1 MNKFDRYIDWCVNE
15 LMDISTIDHSKELVR
30 MDFDGGNIGLWFL
43 SLSKV
48 KEDMSKL
55 IIPTPILTFL
65 YNMGLPTDLYSM
77 VFGKYIIKICDEIKK
92 GLKV

>member
-1 MNKFDRYIDWCVNE
+1 MDKFDRYIGWCVNE
-15 LMDISTIDHSKELVR
+15 LMDISTIDYSKVEVR
-30 MDFDGGNIGLWFL
+30 MVCGFGNIGLWFI
-43 SLSKV
+43 SLSMV

-55 IIPTPILTFL
+55 KIPAPILTIL

-77 VFGKYIIKICDEIKK
+77 VFGKYIIKICNEIKK

>member
-15 LMDISTIDHSKELVR
+15 LMDISTIDNSREVVR
-30 MDFDGGNIGLWFL
+30 MDFNGGRISLWFL
-43 SLSKV
+43 SLSRV

-55 IIPTPILTFL
+55 IIPTPILTIL
-65 YNMGLPTDLYSM
+65 YNMGLPTDLSSM

>member
-1 MNKFDRYIDWCVNE
+1 
-15 LMDISTIDHSKELVR
+15 
-30 MDFDGGNIGLWFL
+30 
-43 SLSKV
+43 
-48 KEDMSKL
+48 MSKL

>member
-1 MNKFDRYIDWCVNE
+1 M
-15 LMDISTIDHSKELVR
+15 
-30 MDFDGGNIGLWFL
+30 
-43 SLSKV
+43 V

-55 IIPTPILTFL
+55 KIPAPILTIL

-77 VFGKYIIKICDEIKK
+77 VFGKYIIKICNEIKK

>member
-15 LMDISTIDHSKELVR
+15 LMDISTIDHSKQEVR
-30 MDFDGGNIGLWFL
+30 MDFDGGNIGLWFV
-43 SLSKV
+43 SLSMI

-55 IIPTPILTFL
+55 KIPTPILTIL